1 MTKTRDRSYR
11 QILDQYCARSG
22 QMVRDAMCSI
32 FLSPNVNVQLEDEIC
47 SELNIMTE
55 ALSDNTS
62 AS

>member
-1 MTKTRDRSYR
+1 
-11 QILDQYCARSG
+11 
-22 QMVRDAMCSI
+22 MVRDAMCSI